1 MKLKDVYIS
10 DIKGIPFYYS
20 SLKNG
25 ISMVFNLVLCGFFC
39 FVIYLERAN
48 TLGIVISVF
57 LVMFFLMK
65 SYFAFLRFK
74 RKKPIFVLR
83 KDELYCV
90 DMNESFKILHS
101 DFEIIEGRY
110 GAWSSSFEVRDNY
123 SNFLS
128 MDCWRIK
135 DVYELEN
142 RIRYYKLMHLK
153 ALREAKNQ

>member
-1 MKLKDVYIS
+1 MKLKDVYIA
-10 DIKGIPFYYS
+10 DMEGIPYYYS

-25 ISMVFNLVLCGFFC
+25 ISTVFNLALCGFFC

-48 TLGIVISVF
+48 TLGLVISVF
-57 LVMFFLMK
+57 LVMFFLIK

-90 DMNESFKILHS
+90 DLNESFKIFQS

-110 GAWSSSFEVRDNY
+110 GAWSSSFEVRDNHA
-123 SNFLS
+123 NFLS
-128 MDCWRIK
+128 MNCWRIK

-142 RIRYYKLMHLK
+142 RIRFYKLKYRKDL
-153 ALREAKNQ
+153 LDAKKH